1 MVYDYK
7 QKYGVD
13 YYETWAEIVKSMFF
27 RTLFAIVAVRRLH
40 AEQMNIV
47 IAFLYELLDEIIY
60 VTQSNGFIEDSELIC
75 RLIKAL
81 YKLKQSSRV

>member
-1 MVYDYK
+1 MIHDCK

-13 YYETWAEIVKSMFF
+13 YYEIWTKVIKSAFF
-27 RTLFAIVAVRRLH
+27 RIFFAITAVRRLH

-60 VTQSNGFIEDSELIC
+60 VIQSNEFIEDFELIC
-75 RLIKAL
+75 RLIKTL
-81 YKLKQSSRV
+81 YELK